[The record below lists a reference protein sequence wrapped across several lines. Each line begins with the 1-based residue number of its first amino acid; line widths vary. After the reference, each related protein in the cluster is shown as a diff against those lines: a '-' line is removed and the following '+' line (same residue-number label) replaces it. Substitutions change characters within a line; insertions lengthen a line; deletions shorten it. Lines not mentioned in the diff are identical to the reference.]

1 MGAVVNVRGITDKKS
16 FATKK
21 AKCRRKKR
29 AGAGEGPRSARVV
42 DAGA

>member
-21 AKCRRKKR
+21 AKCRRKK
-29 AGAGEGPRSARVV
+29 GAGTEGRTEVCK
-42 DAGA
+42 GN